1 MPGGVF
7 MKQKGE
13 KLLTGA
19 VLVFLIAAFAYY
31 TNPTV
36 QERRA
41 LEQVPLGGGSERD
54 NRPIGEIDLVRLYP
68 SLVLRLGPTGVKN
81 VALTFDDGPDMQY
94 TPQVLDVLRDKGVKA
109 TFFLIGNRVEDYP
122 DVAKR
127 IVEEGHLVGN
137 HTYSHPEIMK
147 ATGAPLQKEL
157 ASTEQALSKIGA
169 SGSGLFRPPYGAI
182 SPNLV
187 EEAAS
192 LGYRIA
198 MWSVDSLDWRGLPKD
213 TVVAKVMEMMSP
225 GAVVLQHSS
234 GGPGEDLS
242 GSVQALPVIIDT
254 LKEQGYTFVRMDEM
268 FPAAP
273 ASNPS

>member
-1 MPGGVF
+1 MSGGVF
-7 MKQKGE
+7 MRGMSE
-13 KLLTGA
+13 KLIAGA
-19 VLVFLIAAFAYY
+19 VLVALIAAFAYF

-41 LEQVPLGGGSERD
+41 LEQVRLKGGSERD
-54 NRPIGEIDLVRLYP
+54 NRPVGEIDLVRLYP
-68 SLVLRLGPTGVKN
+68 DIILRLGPTDTKT

-109 TFFLIGNRVEDYP
+109 TFFLIGNRVEEYP

-127 IVEEGHLVGN
+127 IVQEGHLVGN

-147 ATGAPLQKEL
+147 AGGELLKREL
-157 ASTEQALSKIGA
+157 ALTEQALAKIGA
-169 SGSGLFRPPYGAI
+169 TGSGLFRPPYGAI

-187 EEAAS
+187 EEAAA
-192 LGYRIA
+192 LGYRVA

-213 TVVAKVMEMMSP
+213 MVVAKVMEMMSP

-242 GSVQALPVIIDT
+242 GSVQALPEIIDT
-254 LKEQGYTFVRMDEM
+254 LREQGYRFVRLDEM
-268 FPAAP
+268 FPAVP
-273 ASNPS
+273 ASNPQ

>member
-1 MPGGVF
+1 MV
-7 MKQKGE
+7 
-13 KLLTGA
+13 T
-19 VLVFLIAAFAYY
+19 LIVAFAYF
-31 TNPTV
+31 TNP
-36 QERRA
+36 ERGASR
-41 LEQVPLGGGSERD
+41 QIPLKGGSERD

-68 SLVLRLGPTGVKN
+68 SLVLRLGPSNTKT
-81 VALTFDDGPDMQY
+81 VALTFDDGPDTLY
-94 TPQVLDVLRDKGVKA
+94 TPQVLDVLKAKGVKA
-109 TFFLIGNRVEDYP
+109 TFFLIGNRVEEYP
-122 DVAKR
+122 DVAER
-127 IVEEGHLVGN
+127 IVQEGHLTGN
-137 HTYSHPEIMK
+137 HTYTHPEIMK
-147 ATGAPLQKEL
+147 ATGQPLEKEL
-157 ASTEQALSKIGA
+157 ALTEEALTKIGV

-213 TVVAKVMEMMSP
+213 TVISKVMEMISP

-254 LKEQGYTFVRMDEM
+254 LREQGYTFVRMDEM
-268 FPAAP
+268 FPIGP
-273 ASNPS
+273 P